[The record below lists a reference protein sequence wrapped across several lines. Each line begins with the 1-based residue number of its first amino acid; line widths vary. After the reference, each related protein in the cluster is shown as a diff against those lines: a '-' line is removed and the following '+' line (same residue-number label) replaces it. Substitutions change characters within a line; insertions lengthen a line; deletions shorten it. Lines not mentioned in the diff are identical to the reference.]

1 MKNCVNGQISAIS
14 RKKMVVQWSCRGR
27 ACKDAG
33 EANESFFGEEEQ
45 QRERAFRHKAETSDS
60 KLATTK

>member
-1 MKNCVNGQISAIS
+1 MSN
-14 RKKMVVQWSCRGR
+14 RKKMVVKRSRCSR

-33 EANESFFGEEEQ
+33 GANAAFFGEVEQ
-45 QRERAFRHKAETSDS
+45 RRERVSRHKAETSVS

>member
-1 MKNCVNGQISAIS
+1 MSN
-14 RKKMVVQWSCRGR
+14 RKKMVVKWSRCSR

-33 EANESFFGEEEQ
+33 GANKSFFGEEEQ
-45 QRERAFRHKAETSDS
+45 RRERAFRHKAETSVS

>member
-1 MKNCVNGQISAIS
+1 MSN
-14 RKKMVVQWSCRGR
+14 RKKMVVKRSRCS

-33 EANESFFGEEEQ
+33 GANESFFGEEEQ
-45 QRERAFRHKAETSDS
+45 RRERAFRHKAETSVS

>member
-1 MKNCVNGQISAIS
+1 MSN

-27 ACKDAG
+27 VCKDAG
-33 EANESFFGEEEQ
+33 GANESFFGEEEQ